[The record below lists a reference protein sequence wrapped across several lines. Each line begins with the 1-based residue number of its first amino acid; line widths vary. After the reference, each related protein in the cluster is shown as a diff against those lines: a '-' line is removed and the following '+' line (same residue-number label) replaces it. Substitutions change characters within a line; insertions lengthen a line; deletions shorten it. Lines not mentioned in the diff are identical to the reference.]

1 MALNIKKKCPN
12 NDCVGDIIKKY
23 QSNTQNIENIIE
35 FSNES

>member
-1 MALNIKKKCPN
+1 MTLNIKKKCPN
-12 NDCVGDIIKKY
+12 NDCVGIVKKY

>member
-12 NDCVGDIIKKY
+12 NDCVGDIVIKY
-23 QSNTQNIENIIE
+23 RTNTQNIENIIE

>member
-12 NDCVGDIIKKY
+12 NDCVSDIVTKY
-23 QSNTQNIENIIE
+23 RTDTQNIENLKE